1 MTFSISTCILSWDLH
16 ISLRWILLLAN
27 LWLVLFTFTCY
38 TYAKSIILMLNIW
51 WIKILSLQLNITSGE
66 VGDLFTL
73 ILIKITLL
81 SLGHIVEVL
90 DTLVKF
96 CMLAVFC
103 MSLWICI
110 EEFLFKVL
118 CEFVWSNSCSKYCV
132 NLYGGILVQSIMWI
146 CMEEL
151 LFKVLC
157 ELSICTE
164 EFLFKV
170 LCEFVRR
177 NSCSMYCVNLY
188 GGILVQCIV
197 WICTEEF
204 LFNVLC
210 EFVRRNS
217 CSKYCVNLYGG
228 ILVQCIVWICTEEFL
243 FNVLCEFVWK
253 NSCSKYCVNLYG
265 GILVQCIVWICM
277 EEFFFKVLCEFFWR
291 NSC

>member
-1 MTFSISTCILSWDLH
+1 MNSTVWPFPYQRVYYPETFISAWDGFYCWWIYGWCYLLHLLH
-16 ISLRWILLLAN
+16 I
-27 LWLVLFTFTCY
+27 CKKY
-38 TYAKSIILMLNIW
+38 QLMLNIW
-51 WIKILSLQLNITSGE
+51 WIKILSLQLNITSGLTKSGE

-118 CEFVWSNSCSKYCV
+118 CEFVWRNSCSMYCV
-132 NLYGGILVQSIMWI
+132 NFSGGILVQSIVWI
-146 CMEEL
+146 GME
-151 LFKVLC
+151 K
-157 ELSICTE
+157 
-164 EFLFKV
+164 FLFKV

-177 NSCSMYCVNLY
+177 NSCSMYCVNFS
-188 GGILVQCIV
+188 GGILVQ
-197 WICTEEF
+197 
-204 LFNVLC
+204 
-210 EFVRRNS
+210 S
-217 CSKYCVNLYGG
+217 
-228 ILVQCIVWICTEEFL
+228 
-243 FNVLCEFVWK
+243 
-253 NSCSKYCVNLYG
+253 
-265 GILVQCIVWICM
+265 IVWICM

>member
-1 MTFSISTCILSWDLH
+1 MCNRHSKIHCLNSDWTGDLSLLRYKPDFVTSLFVINELYCMTFSISTCILSWDLH

-118 CEFVWSNSCSKYCV
+118 CEFVW
-132 NLYGGILVQSIMWI
+132 
-146 CMEEL
+146 
-151 LFKVLC
+151 
-157 ELSICTE
+157 
-164 EFLFKV
+164 
-170 LCEFVRR
+170 R
-177 NSCSMYCVNLY
+177 NSCSM
-188 GGILVQCIV
+188 
-197 WICTEEF
+197 
-204 LFNVLC
+204 
-210 EFVRRNS
+210 
-217 CSKYCVNLYGG
+217 
-228 ILVQCIVWICTEEFL
+228 
-243 FNVLCEFVWK
+243 
-253 NSCSKYCVNLYG
+253 
-265 GILVQCIVWICM
+265 
-277 EEFFFKVLCEFFWR
+277 
-291 NSC
+291 